1 MPDSE
6 FAEDLKSF
14 FLNLGYVAEKSANLV
29 IEGLKDSVPSQT
41 RAHALSSQTAVG

>member
-14 FLNLGYVAEKSANLV
+14 FLNLSYVAEKTASLV
-29 IEGLKDSVPSQT
+29 VEELESVMPSQN
-41 RAHALSSQTAVG
+41 HGIHSLSTIVG